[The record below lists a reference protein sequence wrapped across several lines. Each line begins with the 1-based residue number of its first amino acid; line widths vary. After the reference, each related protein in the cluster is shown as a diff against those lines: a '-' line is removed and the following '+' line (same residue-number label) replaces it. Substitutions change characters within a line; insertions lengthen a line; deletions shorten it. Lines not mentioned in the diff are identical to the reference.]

1 MIKKHKPK
9 IDPHSVSQKLELNY
23 CPRCGHALE
32 DAFVFGRERRVCP
45 SCGLVVFREHKVAA
59 VVLVQDAEGRVLLT
73 RRVWEPQ
80 QGQWSLPGGYV
91 DHDEPPREAA
101 VRECKEETDLD
112 IENLELLTLV
122 SEHGEGQPDH
132 QHGADLVIVYRAR
145 VAGGVL
151 TPADDAAEARFF
163 PLHDLPTLAF
173 RSTREAVAN
182 LSPREEAGS

>member
-1 MIKKHKPK
+1 MSKNYGPT

-23 CPRCGHALE
+23 CPRCSHALE
-32 DAFVFGRERRVCP
+32 DAFVFGRERRTCP

-73 RRVWEPQ
+73 RRVWKPQ

-91 DHDEPPREAA
+91 DHDEPPGEAA
-101 VRECKEETDLD
+101 VRECKEETGLD
-112 IENLELLTLV
+112 IEGLELLTLV
-122 SEHGEGQPDH
+122 SEHEEGQTPH
-132 QHGADLVIVYRAR
+132 QHGADLVVVYRAR
-145 VAGGVL
+145 VAGGEL

-173 RSTREAVAN
+173 RSTRAAIAQLSSREVAR
-182 LSPREEAGS
+182 P